1 MRLLGFVSLS
11 MGMLNGKSLDET
23 PLDGGMVNEELAER
37 RSMFLRILRVLWM
50 GLLLLMCMPTRNGI
64 E

>member
-1 MRLLGFVSLS
+1 
-11 MGMLNGKSLDET
+11 MGMLNGKPLDEI
-23 PLDGGMVNEELAER
+23 PLDGGVVNEEFAER

-50 GLLLLMCMPTRNGI
+50 RLLLLMCMLTRNGI

>member
-11 MGMLNGKSLDET
+11 MGMLNGKPLDEI
-23 PLDGGMVNEELAER
+23 PLDGGVVNEEFAER

-50 GLLLLMCMPTRNGI
+50 RLLLLMCMLTRNGI